1 MDEFG
6 ARIAL
11 NSSDRDTE
19 ALRWTAESLKEDE
32 ELELFIQG
40 IPGFFASAKESPALP
55 KLLDDGLGFRIKDLL
70 MTCGGP
76 LTNNVRRARAV
87 ACLDAIRV
95 LTIAL
100 RGVPFRATITN
111 WTSYFDLFGTGDE
124 IGRMVSTCRNDNSP
138 TIAIHAICVIAVV
151 AGTFLEDSLL
161 LSRQKNPT
169 LLELLSSFGTL
180 DMCGLSTDAAQH
192 FEKGHLAVLINF
204 IHALVSCPSI
214 QEEGLA
220 VTISTLDFIL
230 QHSSV
235 RVDNA
240 RAELQDAFVQ
250 SLIAAMGTSVSLPS
264 NSSSQDHVPQ
274 ATQAVLPYPVISRLM
289 VVAAGLRQP
298 NAKVVAKAVISDYLR
313 KHLDDQMAKS
323 TLASLTET
331 VSEHVKVSIASAE
344 ASVTRP
350 PVVRL
355 QLSR

>member
-11 NSSDRDTE
+11 NSSDRDAE

-32 ELELFIQG
+32 ELELFVQG

-55 KLLDDGLGFRIKDLL
+55 NLLDDGLGFRIKDLL
-70 MTCGGP
+70 MGS
-76 LTNNVRRARAV
+76 LANNVRQTRAV

-100 RGVPFRATITN
+100 RGMPFRATRTN

-124 IGRMVSTCRNDNSP
+124 IGRMLSTCRNDNSP
-138 TIAIHAICVIAVV
+138 TIGIHAICVIAVV

-169 LLELLSSFGTL
+169 LLELLSSFGAL
-180 DMCGLSTDAAQH
+180 DMCGLSTDAARY

-204 IHALVSCPSI
+204 IHALVLCPSI
-214 QEEGLA
+214 HEEGLA
-220 VTISTLDFIL
+220 VTMSTLDFIV

-240 RAELQDAFVQ
+240 CAELQDAFIQ
-250 SLIAAMGTSVSLPS
+250 SLIAAVGTSTFLPS
-264 NSSSQDHVPQ
+264 NSSSRDQVPQ
-274 ATQAVLPYPVISRLM
+274 AMQTALPYPVIGRLM
-289 VVAAGLRQP
+289 IIAAGLRQP
-298 NAKVVAKAVISDYLR
+298 NAKVMAKLVIGDYLG
-313 KHLDDQMAKS
+313 KHPDDQLAKS
-323 TLASLTET
+323 TLTSLET
-331 VSEHVKVSIASAE
+331 VPEHVKVSIASAE
-344 ASVTRP
+344 ASATHP
-350 PVVRL
+350 PAVRL
-355 QLSR
+355 QL